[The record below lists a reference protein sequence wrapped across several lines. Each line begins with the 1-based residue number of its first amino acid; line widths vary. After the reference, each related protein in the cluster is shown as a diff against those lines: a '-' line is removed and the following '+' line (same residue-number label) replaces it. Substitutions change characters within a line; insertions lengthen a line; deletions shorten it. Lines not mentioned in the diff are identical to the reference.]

1 MEPAWRI
8 LAAEDHMSTA
18 ACLPHEVPGHTY
30 LQRTFKPDETA
41 AMAKAVADDGF
52 ALIPG
57 VLSAAEV
64 AEARREIDRLK
75 PFHFDRQ
82 DGKCDHYKCVFNR
95 SPYWLPFID
104 RPGVV
109 ELAEA
114 TMGEDCHIIG
124 QTCWR
129 THPQGPT
136 TKVDG
141 FDPNGVHTDMHLFP
155 VDEELLVSGKVHM
168 PVMLATAHY
177 YLSDIDMELCPT
189 WVLPGSHKAGK
200 YAHSVPADKRT
211 EFRGNKIQP
220 VLVKAGDVLF
230 FRSEVWHSGSH
241 NRSDRIRY
249 LLQVHYGH
257 RMVAQKFSPY
267 LNFNF
272 NAEVLS
278 CANKRQRRLL
288 GEHAQSAYD

>member
-1 MEPAWRI
+1 
-8 LAAEDHMSTA
+8 
-18 ACLPHEVPGHTY
+18 
-30 LQRTFKPDETA
+30 
-41 AMAKAVADDGF
+41 MARAVADDGF

-57 VLSAAEV
+57 VLSPDEV
-64 AEARREIDRLK
+64 AQARDEIDRLR
-75 PFHFDRQ
+75 PFHFDRM
-82 DGKCDHYKCVFNR
+82 DGMGAHFKCVFNR
-95 SPYWLPFID
+95 SPYWLPFTD

-114 TMGEDCHIIG
+114 TMGEDCHLIG

-129 THPQGPT
+129 THPQGPSS
-136 TKVDG
+136 KPDG
-141 FDPNGVHTDMHLFP
+141 FDPNGIHTDMLLFP
-155 VDEELLVSGKVHM
+155 AEEELLVSGRVHM

-177 YLSDIDMELCPT
+177 YLSDIDLELCPT
-189 WVLPGSHKAGK
+189 WVLPGSHKTGRW
-200 YAHSVPADKRT
+200 AHSVPAEQRT

-220 VLVKAGDVLF
+220 VLCKAGDVLF

-241 NRSDRIRY
+241 NRSDRTRY
-249 LLQVHYGH
+249 MLQVHYGH
-257 RMVAQKFSPY
+257 RMIAQKFSPY

-288 GEHAQSAYD
+288 GDHPQSAYD